1 MAILA
6 RQTGVILA
14 SLFAAAALL
23 AFSAAA
29 RGEPAGNAVDR
40 SPSGAP
46 YVAGE
51 LVVTYEEK
59 APDSAVESLDEE
71 VGAEV
76 EEKLPEIDS
85 RLLEFPEVQ
94 DESSQDTRERDLA
107 QIKEDLADDPAVE
120 SVGYNYLVN
129 LAYTPN
135 DPKFNKQWGLR
146 KTGFNEAWNRSRGSG
161 VDIALVDTGISMGH
175 EDLKGRV
182 ALAHDFVNNDNTVKD
197 LGGHG
202 THVAGIAAAKTDN
215 RKGVAGGCPD
225 CDLLIAKV
233 FDGPRTGTVVNVAEG
248 VIWAADNGAEVINL
262 SLTHPNPSDIERE
275 AIQYATSPDPTS
287 PEKGAVAVAAAG
299 NGNVDTETYPAAYNL
314 YVIAVAAT
322 NQDDKQ
328 ASFSNYGPWVDV
340 AAPGV
345 SIVSTIPGGYASWN
359 GTSMAAPHVSALAA
373 LLAAQGLSRDEIKRR
388 IYNTA
393 VDLGAEGKDPKYGAG
408 RISASSAIQ

>member
-135 DPKFNKQWGLR
+135 DPKFKKQWGLR
-146 KTGFNEAWNRSRGSG
+146 KTGFNDAWNRSRGSG

-182 ALAHDFVNNDNTVKD
+182 ALAHDFVNDDNTVKD

-233 FDGPRTGTVVNVAEG
+233 FDGKHTGTVVNVADG
-248 VIWAADNGAEVINL
+248 IVWSADHGAEVINL
-262 SLTHPNPSDIERE
+262 SLTHPDPSLIERQ
-275 AIQYATSPDPTS
+275 AIEYATS
-287 PEKGAVAVAAAG
+287 PEKGAVVVAAAG
-299 NGNVDTETYPAAYNL
+299 NGNTSATTYPAAYNL
-314 YVIAVAAT
+314 YVIAVSAT
-322 NQDDKQ
+322 NQDDNR
-328 ASFSNYGPWVDV
+328 ASFSNYGDWVDV

-345 SIVSTIPGGYASWN
+345 SIISTIPGGYASWN

-373 LLAAQGLSRDEIKRR
+373 LLAAQGLDRVSITAR
-388 IYNTA
+388 ILDTA
-393 VDLGAEGKDPKYGAG
+393 VDLGREGKDPNYGAG
-408 RISASSAIQ
+408 RISASRAIQ